1 MTKSNLSA
9 LPSALALLTFALMSA
24 FVSAV
29 PQLAAYSSSGHF
41 ACALGN
47 GQRCDTLTSNA
58 VVQSSL
64 LPNLLHYLMTSD
76 KNNVADHTLATA
88 VVSSSSS
95 SLPPTSMT
103 ILVHS
108 MTSVSDPSSLIS
120 RAAHAIPSDTATA
133 FRVASDQVVH
143 APVLNHESA
152 RFMTSAAE
160 LQAVAMDHS
169 SQLPSLV
176 ALPASSQAE
185 VDQIFNSLYVIAQRT
200 NNNVAIVFSL
210 RQQEDEQKEVDANDA
225 TSADA
230 AGVNGTTVSD
240 SDMLP
245 PDITAPQLAGLMV
258 GFMFLAIFIPGFLCL
273 WRIQTPQ
280 TFAILD
286 SSDMKKKLQ

>member
-1 MTKSNLSA
+1 M
-9 LPSALALLTFALMSA
+9 M
-24 FVSAV
+24 
-29 PQLAAYSSSGHF
+29 
-41 ACALGN
+41 
-47 GQRCDTLTSNA
+47 
-58 VVQSSL
+58 
-64 LPNLLHYLMTSD
+64 
-76 KNNVADHTLATA
+76 
-88 VVSSSSS
+88 
-95 SLPPTSMT
+95 
-103 ILVHS
+103 
-108 MTSVSDPSSLIS
+108 SVSDPSLLIS

-143 APVLNHESA
+143 TPVLNHESA

-160 LQAVAMDHS
+160 LQALAMDHS

-185 VDQIFNSLYVIAQRT
+185 VDQVFNSLYVIAQRT

-210 RQQEDEQKEVDANDA
+210 HQQEGEQKEADANDT
-225 TSADA
+225 TSADTG
-230 AGVNGTTVSD
+230 GVNSTTVND

-258 GFMFLAIFIPGFLCL
+258 GFLFLAIFVPGFLCL

-286 SSDMKKKLQ
+286 SNDMKKKLQ